1 MISLG
6 RISNLK
12 LWTLIRSFYDAH
24 VWLHNVKC
32 RIEKLRKKHWIF
44 NSCGMDQNQKFSTCL
59 DLLKVCA
66 ICVNLVS
73 LIFAAGC
80 MGLLCE
86 VYGSPRHAL
95 LSFVIRL
102 ASTPSSPLI
111 FHIQSFSPSFSTST
125 HLASHFLHPLIS
137 PSFSTSS
144 PSAPHFLHP
153 VL

>member
-1 MISLG
+1 
-6 RISNLK
+6 
-12 LWTLIRSFYDAH
+12 
-24 VWLHNVKC
+24 
-32 RIEKLRKKHWIF
+32 
-44 NSCGMDQNQKFSTCL
+44 MDQNQKFSTCL

-102 ASTPSSPLI
+102 ASTPSSPPHFPHPVL
-111 FHIQSFSPSFSTST
+111 QPSFSTST
-125 HLASHFLHPLIS
+125 HLASHFLIFYIHSFSLSFSVSTHLSLIFHIQSFSPPL
-137 PSFSTSS
+137 STSS
-144 PSAPHFLHP
+144 PLTPHFLHP
-153 VL
+153 VLQPLIFYIHSFWEDVT

>member
-32 RIEKLRKKHWIF
+32 RIEKLGKKNWIF
-44 NSCGMDQNQKFSTCL
+44 NSCGRDQNQKFSTCL

-102 ASTPSSPLI
+102 ASTPSSHPHFPHPVLQPLI
-111 FHIQSFSPSFSTST
+111 FYIHSFSLSF
-125 HLASHFLHPLIS
+125 SHFLHPLIS
-137 PSFSTSS
+137 PSFSTSTPLAS
-144 PSAPHFLHP
+144 HF
-153 VL
+153 